1 MGIGREYVLP
11 IVLGFVGMFACHVGL
26 FLCYLAGIK
35 FMAYL
40 IVYPI
45 VYPALTVVLTIV
57 ESRLWLT
64 NAIFSCII
72 PFLYW
77 YTLLWTD
84 GRLNLHDLS
93 LFESSGMSVIILL
106 ALGLS
111 IVLGFVVSKL
121 RRSKQAAA

>member
-1 MGIGREYVLP
+1 MVIARKYVWP
-11 IVLGFVGMFACHVGL
+11 IVLGFVGMFACHLGL
-26 FLCYLAGIK
+26 FLCSLAGIT

-45 VYPALTVVLTIV
+45 VYPVLTVVLTIV
-57 ESRLWLT
+57 EPRLWLT
-64 NAIFSCII
+64 NALFLCIV

-77 YTLLWTD
+77 YTVLWTD

-111 IVLGFVVSKL
+111 IVVGFVVSKL
-121 RRSKQAAA
+121 RRSKQAVA